1 MSYILDAL
9 RKSEQQRLTAGVPN
23 LASEQPVLVEP
34 GGAAAHWQLL
44 AVVLLALNAAALGWW
59 LLRPAAPPLPPGKPS
74 IPAPAPEKTP
84 APAIRPA
91 LDPALPAQGRRD
103 RPSTPSAETESPS
116 AAANRLQSS
125 SPPPAPPPRDKPVAA
140 IASPAATPAARPAEA
155 APPPPPR
162 SGVVALADLP
172 PSVRSALPALKIGGY
187 AEGPNG
193 MMVVVDDRLL
203 SEGDEFGAGLRVVK
217 ISPEGAIF
225 SFRNYRF
232 RP

>member
-9 RKSEQQRLTAGVPN
+9 KKSEQQRLTAGVPS
-23 LASEQPVLVEP
+23 LTSEQPVLMEP
-34 GGAAAHWQLL
+34 SGPAPHWKLL
-44 AVVLLALNAAALGWW
+44 AATLFTLNAGALGWW
-59 LLRPAAPPLPPGKPS
+59 LLGPAAPLPPGKPS
-74 IPAPAPEKTP
+74 VPASIPEKTP
-84 APAIRPA
+84 ALQAA
-91 LDPALPAQGRRD
+91 LDPVLPTPHSEAQPATS
-103 RPSTPSAETESPS
+103 RPTPGPESPS
-116 AAANRLQSS
+116 TADTRLRSP
-125 SPPPAPPPRDKPVAA
+125 SPPPAPTPRDKPAAVAA
-140 IASPAATPAARPAEA
+140 PAASPPPRPAEA

-172 PSVRSALPALKIGGY
+172 PSIRSALPPLKIGGY

-225 SFRNYRF
+225 SFRDYRF

>member
-9 RKSEQQRLTAGVPN
+9 KKSEQQRLTAGVPS
-23 LASEQPVLVEP
+23 LTSEPPVLMES
-34 GGAAAHWQLL
+34 GGPAPHWKLLAAA
-44 AVVLLALNAAALGWW
+44 LLALNAGALGWW
-59 LLRPAAPPLPPGKPS
+59 LLRPPAPPLPPGQPS
-74 IPAPAPEKTP
+74 VPISAPEKTP
-84 APAIRPA
+84 AAQAA
-91 LDPALPAQGRRD
+91 LDPARPAQRSEE
-103 RPSTPSAETESPS
+103 RPATPSS
-116 AAANRLQSS
+116 ASGIASVNTHIQS
-125 SPPPAPPPRDKPVAA
+125 PAPPPRDKPAA
-140 IASPAATPAARPAEA
+140 IAGLAAAPAPRSAEA
-155 APPPPPR
+155 APPPPVR
-162 SGVVALADLP
+162 LGVVALADLP
-172 PSVRSALPALKIGGY
+172 PSVRSALPPLKIGGY